1 MPPDQGL
8 ITTEKHHLKF
18 QSHTFQAN
26 TPHASLSVNLCVCVE
41 GRGCHTHTLN
51 HAFTNFY
58 FTLPSLLKPTQEHRK
73 QRDGRFVF
81 GVWWMGVQS
90 GAWHVYVS
98 AARDATLADHG
109 RGNTFQKVKSER
121 RVKPKKSKRERSQ
134 QAAGSN
140 LSTDTSNLKG
150 KHLLPLP
157 LMSP

>member
-1 MPPDQGL
+1 M
-8 ITTEKHHLKF
+8 
-18 QSHTFQAN
+18 
-26 TPHASLSVNLCVCVE
+26 NLCVCVE

-157 LMSP
+157 LMSPWSRRSTALYSSDAAPRPTVQHRSLTLTDEL